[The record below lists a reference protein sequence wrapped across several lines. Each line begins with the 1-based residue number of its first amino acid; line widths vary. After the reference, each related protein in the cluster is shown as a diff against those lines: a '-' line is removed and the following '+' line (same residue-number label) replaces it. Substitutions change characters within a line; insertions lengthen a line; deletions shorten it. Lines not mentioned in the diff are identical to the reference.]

1 MIQISNINKSFKK
14 KRVLKNISF
23 DIEKGTCVALIGKNG
38 AGKST
43 LVDILSNKIIADDG
57 VIFDKDNLLQSKNRS
72 IMFQKTIFPD
82 QLKVIEIIKLYQSFY
97 ENPLTLD
104 VIIELTKFNSNQL
117 NQFANQLSGGQQR
130 LLDFVISLIGQPQL
144 ILLDEPTS
152 NMDIEMRE
160 YFWSIIAKL
169 KEENRTILY
178 TSHYIEEVERMSD
191 KIILIEN
198 GEVKLNDDTSH
209 IKVNQQSEITLSDE
223 YLSKLKHD
231 ANELKILMNHNGTI
245 KILTSNVSD
254 TILYLLQ
261 HHINLNDLKYIKYLL
276 SILTLTI
283 KSKGVLYMIL
293 NYLKFEFK
301 VLFRKKTALFL
312 SIFFPAI
319 FYILFT
325 SILDL
330 PSDVKLRFYK
340 EYMYS
345 MTVYSLIS
353 FSLMAFPIDII
364 NEKQNGWRQ
373 KLMATPLTP
382 ASYYISKIVKTM
394 AQFAIAIIVIFMIGH
409 FYKGVTLSISQ
420 WIESGVLL
428 WLGASLL
435 ITFGVLFSLINDI
448 QKASALGNI
457 VTIGLAVLGGL
468 WFSVNTF
475 PNWLQHIAHVLP
487 SYHLRKLGLDIVS
500 NHHIDLRSFGIL
512 ILYAVGSLIVVYC
525 IRHFKRAE

>member
-1 MIQISNINKSFKK
+1 MVHLIQISNINKSFKK

-57 VIFDKDNLLQSKNRS
+57 VIFDKDNLLQSENRS

-198 GEVKLNDDTSH
+198 GEIKLNDSTSH
-209 IKVNQQSEITLSDE
+209 IRTNQQSQITLSDE
-223 YLSKLKHD
+223 YKRKLEPDKD
-231 ANELKILMNHNGTI
+231 DLVIQKNHNGTI
-245 KILTSNVSD
+245 KIITSNVND
-254 TILYLLQ
+254 TILYLQQL
-261 HHINLNDLKYIKYLL
+261 HINLD
-276 SILTLTI
+276 
-283 KSKGVLYMIL
+283 
-293 NYLKFEFK
+293 
-301 VLFRKKTALFL
+301 
-312 SIFFPAI
+312 
-319 FYILFT
+319 
-325 SILDL
+325 
-330 PSDVKLRFYK
+330 
-340 EYMYS
+340 
-345 MTVYSLIS
+345 
-353 FSLMAFPIDII
+353 DI
-364 NEKQNGWRQ
+364 E
-373 KLMATPLTP
+373 
-382 ASYYISKIVKTM
+382 
-394 AQFAIAIIVIFMIGH
+394 
-409 FYKGVTLSISQ
+409 
-420 WIESGVLL
+420 
-428 WLGASLL
+428 
-435 ITFGVLFSLINDI
+435 I
-448 QKASALGNI
+448 QKVSI
-457 VTIGLAVLGGL
+457 VD
-468 WFSVNTF
+468 
-475 PNWLQHIAHVLP
+475 
-487 SYHLRKLGLDIVS
+487 SYFNNKKQRGSNYDTKLLENRI
-500 NHHIDLRSFGIL
+500 
-512 ILYAVGSLIVVYC
+512 
-525 IRHFKRAE
+525 

>member
-23 DIEKGTCVALIGKNG
+23 DIEKGTCIALIGKNG

-57 VIFDKDNLLQSKNRS
+57 VILDKDKLLQSENRS
-72 IMFQKTIFPD
+72 IMFQKTMFPD

-117 NQFANQLSGGQQR
+117 NQFANKLSGGQQR

-160 YFWSIIAKL
+160 YFWSIIENL
-169 KEENRTILY
+169 KEDNRTILY

-223 YLSKLKHD
+223 YLSKLKQD
-231 ANELKILMNHNGTI
+231 ANELKILKNHNGTI

-261 HHINLNDLKYIKYLL
+261 HHINLNDIEIHKVSIIDTYFNNKKQRGSKHDPKLL
-276 SILTLTI
+276 E
-283 KSKGVLYMIL
+283 
-293 NYLKFEFK
+293 N
-301 VLFRKKTALFL
+301 
-312 SIFFPAI
+312 
-319 FYILFT
+319 
-325 SILDL
+325 
-330 PSDVKLRFYK
+330 
-340 EYMYS
+340 
-345 MTVYSLIS
+345 
-353 FSLMAFPIDII
+353 
-364 NEKQNGWRQ
+364 
-373 KLMATPLTP
+373 
-382 ASYYISKIVKTM
+382 
-394 AQFAIAIIVIFMIGH
+394 
-409 FYKGVTLSISQ
+409 
-420 WIESGVLL
+420 
-428 WLGASLL
+428 
-435 ITFGVLFSLINDI
+435 
-448 QKASALGNI
+448 
-457 VTIGLAVLGGL
+457 
-468 WFSVNTF
+468 
-475 PNWLQHIAHVLP
+475 
-487 SYHLRKLGLDIVS
+487 
-500 NHHIDLRSFGIL
+500 
-512 ILYAVGSLIVVYC
+512 
-525 IRHFKRAE
+525 

>member
-43 LVDILSNKIIADDG
+43 LVDILSNKMIADDG
-57 VIFDKDNLLQSKNRS
+57 VIFDKDNLLQSENRS

-198 GEVKLNDDTSH
+198 GEIKLNDSTSH
-209 IKVNQQSEITLSDE
+209 IRTNQQSQITLSDE
-223 YLSKLKHD
+223 YKRKLKPD
-231 ANELKILMNHNGTI
+231 KDDLVIQKNHNGTI
-245 KILTSNVSD
+245 KIITSNVND
-254 TILYLLQ
+254 TILYLQQL
-261 HHINLNDLKYIKYLL
+261 HINLD
-276 SILTLTI
+276 
-283 KSKGVLYMIL
+283 
-293 NYLKFEFK
+293 
-301 VLFRKKTALFL
+301 
-312 SIFFPAI
+312 
-319 FYILFT
+319 
-325 SILDL
+325 
-330 PSDVKLRFYK
+330 
-340 EYMYS
+340 
-345 MTVYSLIS
+345 
-353 FSLMAFPIDII
+353 DI
-364 NEKQNGWRQ
+364 E
-373 KLMATPLTP
+373 
-382 ASYYISKIVKTM
+382 
-394 AQFAIAIIVIFMIGH
+394 
-409 FYKGVTLSISQ
+409 
-420 WIESGVLL
+420 
-428 WLGASLL
+428 
-435 ITFGVLFSLINDI
+435 I
-448 QKASALGNI
+448 QKVSI
-457 VTIGLAVLGGL
+457 VD
-468 WFSVNTF
+468 
-475 PNWLQHIAHVLP
+475 
-487 SYHLRKLGLDIVS
+487 SYFNNKKQRGSNYDTKLLENRI
-500 NHHIDLRSFGIL
+500 
-512 ILYAVGSLIVVYC
+512 
-525 IRHFKRAE
+525 

>member
-1 MIQISNINKSFKK
+1 MVHLIQISNINKSFKK

-57 VIFDKDNLLQSKNRS
+57 VIFDKDNLLQSENRS

-117 NQFANQLSGGQQR
+117 NQFANQLSRGQQR

-261 HHINLNDLKYIKYLL
+261 HHINLNDIEIHKVSIIDTYFNNKKQRGSIYDPKLL
-276 SILTLTI
+276 EI
-283 KSKGVLYMIL
+283 
-293 NYLKFEFK
+293 
-301 VLFRKKTALFL
+301 
-312 SIFFPAI
+312 
-319 FYILFT
+319 
-325 SILDL
+325 
-330 PSDVKLRFYK
+330 
-340 EYMYS
+340 
-345 MTVYSLIS
+345 
-353 FSLMAFPIDII
+353 
-364 NEKQNGWRQ
+364 
-373 KLMATPLTP
+373 
-382 ASYYISKIVKTM
+382 
-394 AQFAIAIIVIFMIGH
+394 
-409 FYKGVTLSISQ
+409 
-420 WIESGVLL
+420 
-428 WLGASLL
+428 
-435 ITFGVLFSLINDI
+435 
-448 QKASALGNI
+448 
-457 VTIGLAVLGGL
+457 
-468 WFSVNTF
+468 
-475 PNWLQHIAHVLP
+475 
-487 SYHLRKLGLDIVS
+487 
-500 NHHIDLRSFGIL
+500 
-512 ILYAVGSLIVVYC
+512 
-525 IRHFKRAE
+525 

>member
-261 HHINLNDLKYIKYLL
+261 HHINLNDIEIHKVSIIDTYFNNKKQRGFIYDPKLL
-276 SILTLTI
+276 EI
-283 KSKGVLYMIL
+283 
-293 NYLKFEFK
+293 
-301 VLFRKKTALFL
+301 
-312 SIFFPAI
+312 
-319 FYILFT
+319 
-325 SILDL
+325 
-330 PSDVKLRFYK
+330 
-340 EYMYS
+340 
-345 MTVYSLIS
+345 
-353 FSLMAFPIDII
+353 
-364 NEKQNGWRQ
+364 
-373 KLMATPLTP
+373 
-382 ASYYISKIVKTM
+382 
-394 AQFAIAIIVIFMIGH
+394 
-409 FYKGVTLSISQ
+409 
-420 WIESGVLL
+420 
-428 WLGASLL
+428 
-435 ITFGVLFSLINDI
+435 
-448 QKASALGNI
+448 
-457 VTIGLAVLGGL
+457 
-468 WFSVNTF
+468 
-475 PNWLQHIAHVLP
+475 
-487 SYHLRKLGLDIVS
+487 
-500 NHHIDLRSFGIL
+500 
-512 ILYAVGSLIVVYC
+512 
-525 IRHFKRAE
+525 

>member
-1 MIQISNINKSFKK
+1 MVHLIQISNINKSFKK

-23 DIEKGTCVALIGKNG
+23 DIEKGTCIALIGKNG

-57 VIFDKDNLLQSKNRS
+57 VILDTDKLLQSENRS
-72 IMFQKTIFPD
+72 IMFQKTMFPD

-117 NQFANQLSGGQQR
+117 NQFANKLSGGQQR

-198 GEVKLNDDTSH
+198 GEIKLNDSTSH

-223 YLSKLKHD
+223 YLSKLKQE
-231 ANELKILMNHNGTI
+231 ANELKILKNHNGTI

-261 HHINLNDLKYIKYLL
+261 HHINLND
-276 SILTLTI
+276 
-283 KSKGVLYMIL
+283 
-293 NYLKFEFK
+293 
-301 VLFRKKTALFL
+301 
-312 SIFFPAI
+312 
-319 FYILFT
+319 
-325 SILDL
+325 
-330 PSDVKLRFYK
+330 
-340 EYMYS
+340 
-345 MTVYSLIS
+345 
-353 FSLMAFPIDII
+353 
-364 NEKQNGWRQ
+364 
-373 KLMATPLTP
+373 
-382 ASYYISKIVKTM
+382 
-394 AQFAIAIIVIFMIGH
+394 
-409 FYKGVTLSISQ
+409 
-420 WIESGVLL
+420 IE
-428 WLGASLL
+428 
-435 ITFGVLFSLINDI
+435 I
-448 QKASALGNI
+448 QKVSI
-457 VTIGLAVLGGL
+457 VD
-468 WFSVNTF
+468 
-475 PNWLQHIAHVLP
+475 
-487 SYHLRKLGLDIVS
+487 SYFNNKKQRGSIYGPKLLEI
-500 NHHIDLRSFGIL
+500 
-512 ILYAVGSLIVVYC
+512 
-525 IRHFKRAE
+525 

>member
-198 GEVKLNDDTSH
+198 SEVKLNDDTSH

-261 HHINLNDLKYIKYLL
+261 HHINLNDIEIHKVSIIDTYFNNKKQRGSIYDPKLL
-276 SILTLTI
+276 EI
-283 KSKGVLYMIL
+283 
-293 NYLKFEFK
+293 
-301 VLFRKKTALFL
+301 
-312 SIFFPAI
+312 
-319 FYILFT
+319 
-325 SILDL
+325 
-330 PSDVKLRFYK
+330 
-340 EYMYS
+340 
-345 MTVYSLIS
+345 
-353 FSLMAFPIDII
+353 
-364 NEKQNGWRQ
+364 
-373 KLMATPLTP
+373 
-382 ASYYISKIVKTM
+382 
-394 AQFAIAIIVIFMIGH
+394 
-409 FYKGVTLSISQ
+409 
-420 WIESGVLL
+420 
-428 WLGASLL
+428 
-435 ITFGVLFSLINDI
+435 
-448 QKASALGNI
+448 
-457 VTIGLAVLGGL
+457 
-468 WFSVNTF
+468 
-475 PNWLQHIAHVLP
+475 
-487 SYHLRKLGLDIVS
+487 
-500 NHHIDLRSFGIL
+500 
-512 ILYAVGSLIVVYC
+512 
-525 IRHFKRAE
+525 